1 MAQVLIV
8 GSGGRE
14 HAIAKT
20 MLASP
25 QVTTVFCAPGNPG
38 MVADQVQLVAI
49 DELDLAGLI
58 AFARK
63 QKIDLTFIGP
73 EAPLAAGIVDA
84 FLAADLA
91 VFGPPQ
97 AVAQLESSKAFAKQF
112 MQRNGIPTADYR
124 LFHDHVA
131 ALAYSEQAPLP
142 QVIKVDGL
150 ASGKG
155 VTVAVDHPMAAD
167 ALAQAFETTDTVLIE
182 QFMSG
187 FEFSQMVLVGGN
199 RYSLLPTAQD
209 HKRLL
214 DHDEGPNTG
223 GMGAYSPVP
232 QITPDIIQETIQR
245 VIVPTLAGLSREGL
259 CFNGVLYVG
268 GILTSKGVQV
278 VEYNLRLGDPETQII
293 LPQVTSDFYQA
304 IQDLMA
310 HQQPRLTWQE
320 GETYLGVV
328 LAAPGYPSSP
338 KLGVAVPTIVGA
350 DYAGVWGKPGQ
361 LVSAG
366 GRVMLVSAHAADL
379 ATAQRRVYAQLE
391 RVLTGDLIFRTDIGA
406 KGMGSMANPGSP
418 A

>member
-1 MAQVLIV
+1 MAKVLIV
-8 GSGGRE
+8 GGGGRE

-38 MVADQVQLVAI
+38 MVADQIQLVAI
-49 DELDLAGLI
+49 DELDFAGLI
-58 AFARK
+58 AFARN

-84 FLAADLA
+84 FLSADLA
-91 VFGPPQ
+91 VFGPSQ
-97 AVAQLESSKAFAKQF
+97 TVAQLESSKVFAKQF

-124 LFHDHVA
+124 LFHDLA
-131 ALAYSEQAPLP
+131 TALAYSERAPLP

-155 VTVAVDHPMAAD
+155 VTVATNHLMATD
-167 ALAQAFETTDTVLIE
+167 ALTQAFETTDTVLIE

-187 FEFSQMVLVGGN
+187 FEFSQMVLVGGEQ
-199 RYSLLPTAQD
+199 YGLLPTAQD
-209 HKRLL
+209 HKRLR

-232 QITPDIIQETIQR
+232 QITSEIIQETIQR
-245 VIVPTLAGLSREGL
+245 VITPTLAGLKREGL
-259 CFNGVLYVG
+259 SFNGVLYVG
-268 GILTSKGVQV
+268 GILTAEGVQV

-293 LPQVTSDFYQA
+293 LPQVTSDFYQV
-304 IQDLMA
+304 IQDLIA
-310 HQQPRLTWQE
+310 HQEPQLTWQE
-320 GETYLGVV
+320 DETYLGVV
-328 LAAPGYPSSP
+328 LAAPGYPGSP
-338 KLGVAVPTIVGA
+338 QLGVAVPTIAGA
-350 DYAGVWGKPGQ
+350 NYAGVQGEPNQ

-366 GRVMLVSAHAADL
+366 GRVMLVSAHGADL
-379 ATAQRRVYAQLE
+379 ATAQQRVYQQLE
-391 RVLTGDLIFRTDIGA
+391 RVPTGNLIFRTDIGA
-406 KGMGSMANPGSP
+406 KGMRSVVNFDSP

>member
-1 MAQVLIV
+1 MAKVLIV

-38 MVADQVQLVAI
+38 MVADHLRLVAI
-49 DELDLAGLI
+49 DELDFAGLI
-58 AFARK
+58 AFVRK
-63 QKIDLTFIGP
+63 EEIDLTFVGP

-91 VFGPPQ
+91 VFGPSQ
-97 AVAQLESSKAFAKQF
+97 AVARLESSKVFAKQF
-112 MQRNGIPTADYR
+112 MQRNGIPTADYQ
-124 LFHDHVA
+124 LFHDLAA
-131 ALAYSEQAPLP
+131 ALAYSNQAPLP

-155 VTVAVDHPMAAD
+155 VTVAVNHLMAAD
-167 ALAQAFETTDTVLIE
+167 ALTQAFETTDTVLIE

-187 FEFSQMVLVGGN
+187 FEFSQMVLVGGEQ
-199 RYSLLPTAQD
+199 YSLLPTAQD
-209 HKRLL
+209 HKRLRN
-214 DHDEGPNTG
+214 HDGGPNTG
-223 GMGAYSPVP
+223 GMGAYSPVS
-232 QITPDIIQETIQR
+232 QITPEIIQETIQR
-245 VIVPTLAGLSREGL
+245 VIAPTLAGLKEEGL
-259 CFNGVLYVG
+259 CFNGILYVG
-268 GILTSKGVQV
+268 GILTAAGVQV

-293 LPQVTSDFYQA
+293 LPQVTSDFYQG

-310 HQQPRLTWQE
+310 HRQPRLTWQE
-320 GETYLGVV
+320 DVTYLGVV
-328 LAAPGYPSSP
+328 LAAPGYPSCP
-338 KLGVAVPTIVGA
+338 QLGVAVPTVAGA
-350 DYAGVWGKPGQ
+350 DYAGVRGEAGQ

-379 ATAQRRVYAQLE
+379 ATAQQRVYEQLE
-391 RVLTGDLIFRTDIGA
+391 QVPTGDLIFRTDIGA
-406 KGMGSMANPGSP
+406 KGMDKMSSDNPQ